1 MIFAH
6 ALEFQVNRRGLN
18 KRIGWTFPGY
28 LIGAG
33 GSGEGRGGGG
43 VLINVGNRKSKN
55 HVFIVNA
62 KKRV

>member
-33 GSGEGRGGGG
+33 GSGGGG

>member
-33 GSGEGRGGGG
+33 GSGRVGGGG
-43 VLINVGNRKSKN
+43 GLN
-55 HVFIVNA
+55 
-62 KKRV
+62 

>member
-18 KRIGWTFPGY
+18 KRIGWTFPRY

-33 GSGEGRGGGG
+33 GSGEGWGGGG
-43 VLINVGNRKSKN
+43 GGWGLN
-55 HVFIVNA
+55 
-62 KKRV
+62 